1 MSFFPRLNAYQ
12 SESRNLYAVQNPN
25 RRTKLLRTGK
35 LSIVSFLNELPK
47 SEHDLNSFTL
57 DIPFATDRLMT
68 FTVSGVFR
76 ERLDRKPIRAFNRM
90 FVVVPQGSGFVIVN
104 EMFFVTVPT
113 HLQVKAAFTGS
124 SPVAAQAAAAAASPA
139 PGAAAVPTSPAG
151 APVDVSVMQQKIPL
165 LAAKTNMNDNWSK
178 M

>member
-1 MSFFPRLNAYQ
+1 M
-12 SESRNLYAVQNPN
+12 QNPN

-35 LSIVSFLNELPK
+35 LAIVSFLNELPK
-47 SEHDLNSFTL
+47 TEHDLNSFTL
-57 DIPFATDRLMT
+57 DIPFATERLMT

-76 ERLDRKPIRAFNRM
+76 EREDRKPIRAFNRM

-104 EMFFVTVPT
+104 EMLFVTVPT
-113 HLQVKAAFTGS
+113 HLQVEAAFTGT
-124 SPVAAQAAAAAASPA
+124 SPVAAAAAAAASPA
-139 PGAAAVPTSPAG
+139 PGAAAVPTSPA
-151 APVDVSVMQQKIPL
+151 APALDLNAMQQRVTQ